1 MEEMAKERQ
10 KMEAER
16 QEMEEKWRKQE
27 QELVAVKQVGHAA
40 VGLVILTEDVVGGR
54 ESLSNRIK
62 TVLKLNF

>member
-40 VGLVILTEDVVGGR
+40 VGLVIGDFR
-54 ESLSNRIK
+54 
-62 TVLKLNF
+62 

>member
-1 MEEMAKERQ
+1 MAKERQ

-40 VGLVILTEDVVGGR
+40 VGLVIGDFNRGCSR
-54 ESLSNRIK
+54 RKKSLSNRIK
-62 TVLKLNF
+62 TALKLNF